1 MSLESR
7 QARKTQENISFQ
19 RRISLIETFVT
30 ADPSQPLMETTV
42 ETGAVT
48 REVPWITEMIKKNPL
63 LTLLRRGG
71 QA

>member
-7 QARKTQENISFQ
+7 QARKTKEALTFQ
-19 RRISLIETFVT
+19 RRLSLIELFCGQD
-30 ADPSQPLMETTV
+30 AGSPLAETVV

-48 REVPWITEMIKKNPL
+48 REVPAIEAMIRKNPL
-63 LTLLRRGG
+63 LTLVKRGG